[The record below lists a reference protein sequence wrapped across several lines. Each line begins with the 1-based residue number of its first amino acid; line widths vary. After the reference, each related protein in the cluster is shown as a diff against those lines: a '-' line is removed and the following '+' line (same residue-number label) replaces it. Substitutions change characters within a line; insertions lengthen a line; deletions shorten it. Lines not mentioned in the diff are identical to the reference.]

1 MLPRNEEL
9 WHNNITL
16 VDLIYYTDIIKLD
29 KFILLIKTI
38 SSQRKY
44 DLNKLQKFWFPEDLV
59 VTFSEH
65 PFLSFTNVPKKL
77 TDGI

>member
-44 DLNKLQKFWFPEDLV
+44 DLNKLTKIWFPEDLV